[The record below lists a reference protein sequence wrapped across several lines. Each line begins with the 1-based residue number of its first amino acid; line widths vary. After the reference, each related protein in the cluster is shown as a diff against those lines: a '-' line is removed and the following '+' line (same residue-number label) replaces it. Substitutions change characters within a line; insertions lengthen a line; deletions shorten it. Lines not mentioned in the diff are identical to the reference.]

1 MTDDSGGGRV
11 GLARSS
17 AAVAVGTLLSRI
29 TGLVRVGFLIW
40 ALVGTN
46 RLSDTYNLG
55 NTMPNILY
63 ELLLGGILT
72 ATLVPI
78 FVVSIEKGDTRAISA
93 VFTIALTAITIFT
106 VVTMAL
112 SPLIARMLA
121 SRGSGS
127 AATHDAQVH
136 LLVLFLL
143 CFLPQM
149 VFYGFTALASALL
162 NAHRRFVAAAYAP
175 VVNNVVVIA
184 MLTLFA
190 LRTRDDRDRLLD
202 LARVRNDNA
211 LLLLLGV
218 GTTLGIV
225 AMAAVLVPALRRARV
240 RLSPVFA
247 WRDPTVITMLRLSG
261 WTVGYVIANEIAQV
275 FVLVL
280 ANPHAGH
287 VSAYLYAFTF
297 YQVPQGLLAVSI
309 MTTMTP
315 ELARRVAADDMPGLR
330 RDFDLGVRYLVVLV
344 LPASVLFACLAQPMI
359 GILSHG
365 VFAADNAAM
374 TADVLQ
380 AFAISSVPL
389 ALYLYTLRGFYSLRD
404 TRTPFL
410 INCFENALNIAFAVA
425 LYPSLG
431 VQGLALA
438 WSAAYLISAG
448 VALVALRRR
457 IGEIPGRAVGSAVV
471 KAGIATGA
479 LAIVTILLAAAIGR
493 TSPSRA
499 LLATAAAA
507 TAGGLVYVAVLALTR
522 SEELRPLLD
531 LVRRRGA
538 MPVDV
543 SP

>member
-1 MTDDSGGGRV
+1 MSERGGGRA

-17 AAVAVGTLLSRI
+17 AAVAVGTLLSRV
-29 TGLVRVGFLIW
+29 TGLARVGFLIW

-78 FVVSIEKGDTRAISA
+78 FVGSIEKRDTRAISA

-112 SPLIARMLA
+112 SPLIARLLA
-121 SRGSGS
+121 SHDSGG
-127 AATHDAQVH
+127 AATHAARVH

-184 MLTLFA
+184 MLTIFA
-190 LRTRDDRDRLLD
+190 LRTRDDRNRLLD
-202 LARVRNDNA
+202 LARVRNDNS
-211 LLLLLGV
+211 LMLLLGV
-218 GTTLGIV
+218 GTTLGII
-225 AMAAVLVPALRRARV
+225 AMAAVLMPALRRARV

-261 WTVGYVIANEIAQV
+261 WTVGYVVANEIAQV

-280 ANPHAGH
+280 AYPHAGYA
-287 VSAYLYAFTF
+287 SAYLYAFTF

-315 ELARRVAADDMPGLR
+315 ELARRVAANDMPGLR

-389 ALYLYTLRGFYSLRD
+389 ALYLYTLRGFYALRD
-404 TRTPFL
+404 TRTPFV
-410 INCFENALNIAFAVA
+410 INCFENALNIAFALA
-425 LYPSLG
+425 LYPALG

-457 IGEIPGRAVGSAVV
+457 IGEIPGRSVGPAVG
-471 KAGIATGA
+471 KAAIGTVA
-479 LAIVTILLAAAIGR
+479 LAIVTIPLAAAIGR
-493 TSPSRA
+493 STPSRA

-507 TAGGLVYVAVLALTR
+507 AAGGVVYIAVLAVTR
-522 SEELRPLLD
+522 SEELRSLLD